1 MRLRPFQTKD
11 LGQVYTLATR
21 ALNETYSTTVFT
33 DISSYW
39 PEGFIVLEEATDI
52 IGFIFGIMMSRSEA
66 RILMLAVEERY
77 RMRGLGNT
85 LYRAFAQECAA
96 KGIRSIN
103 LEVRISNLAAIRFYQ
118 KEGFQIVGRID
129 KYYTNGEDA
138 YRMQVFL

>member
-1 MRLRPFQTKD
+1 MRLRSFQQRD

-39 PEGFIVLEEATDI
+39 PDGFIVLEEGTDV

-77 RMRGLGNT
+77 RMRGLGGT
-85 LYRAFAQECAA
+85 LYRAFAQECAV
-96 KGIRSIN
+96 KGIRNIN
-103 LEVRISNLAAIRFYQ
+103 LEVRISNMPAIRFYQ
-118 KEGFQIVGRID
+118 KEGFQIVGRLD
-129 KYYTNGEDA
+129 RYYSNGEDA